1 MSEKS
6 KRGWVLPVVAGIGL
20 LLVVALAIGL
30 GQYLSRP
37 DSVAQTVQ
45 PVSTKEA
52 PAGLQPADISSDD
65 GLAQPVR
72 ISATVDGTPVD
83 LTGAVSYCDKR
94 GEVVDIQATGP
105 LGGGSR
111 GGAVIVRIAGD
122 TTTTTVLGMS
132 DGELDTKVAPTVV
145 QNGSDYEI
153 SGELYRLSQKGWGDE
168 AHSFTVTASC
178 TTAEPVRTTTLAQP
192 VAMAATLDETPVDL
206 SNTVPYCSGS
216 KDDDWFSI
224 VASRTQS
231 APADHPSLYAVIN
244 RTTLQVSHGG
254 LRGASGKRS
263 FRGDGPA
270 TGENWTMNV
279 TKDGTVYRV
288 TGTDAVSGGS
298 VEIVA
303 DCAGI

>member
-132 DGELDTKVAPTVV
+132 DGELDE
-145 QNGSDYEI
+145 GST
-153 SGELYRLSQKGWGDE
+153 WE
-168 AHSFTVTASC
+168 A
-178 TTAEPVRTTTLAQP
+178 
-192 VAMAATLDETPVDL
+192 AMAASHHGLANLVCIVDINNQQADGPSTKVLGFEPLADKWAAFGWHVQRVDGNDLAAVLAAFDAARALKDPKPRVILFNTLMGKGVPFLEQREKNHFIRVDPPEWTQAL
-206 SNTVPYCSGS
+206 EILDRSQPYL
-216 KDDDWFSI
+216 
-224 VASRTQS
+224 QS
-231 APADHPSLYAVIN
+231 EGAPA
-244 RTTLQVSHGG
+244 
-254 LRGASGKRS
+254 
-263 FRGDGPA
+263 
-270 TGENWTMNV
+270 
-279 TKDGTVYRV
+279 
-288 TGTDAVSGGS
+288 
-298 VEIVA
+298 
-303 DCAGI
+303 

>member
-1 MSEKS
+1 MSEMS

-20 LLVVALAIGL
+20 LLVVTLAIGL
-30 GQYLSRP
+30 CQHLSRP
-37 DSVAQTVQ
+37 DTAAQTVQ
-45 PVSTKEA
+45 PVSTTA
-52 PAGLQPADISSDD
+52 PPPGLQPADISSDD

-83 LTGAVSYCDKR
+83 LAGTVSYCDKR

-111 GGAVIVRIAGD
+111 GGAVIVRIAAD
-122 TTTTTVLGMS
+122 TTTTTVLGRS
-132 DGELDTKVAPTVV
+132 DGELVARETPTVV

-153 SGELYRLSQKGWGDE
+153 SGELYRMSQKGWGDE
-168 AHSFTVTASC
+168 AHPFTVTASC

-192 VAMAATLDETPVDL
+192 VAMAATLDGTPVDL
-206 SNTVPYCSGS
+206 RNTVPYCSRS
-216 KDDDWFSI
+216 KDDYSFSI
-224 VASRTQS
+224 VATRTQS
-231 APADHPSLYAVIN
+231 APSDHPSLSAVIN
-244 RTTLQVSHGG
+244 RTTLKVSHGG
-254 LRGASGKRS
+254 IRGASGGRS

-270 TGENWTMNV
+270 TGENWKMNV
-279 TKDGTVYRV
+279 TQDGTVYRI
-288 TGTDAVSGGS
+288 TGTDEVSGGS

>member
-1 MSEKS
+1 M
-6 KRGWVLPVVAGIGL
+6 
-20 LLVVALAIGL
+20 
-30 GQYLSRP
+30 
-37 DSVAQTVQ
+37 
-45 PVSTKEA
+45 
-52 PAGLQPADISSDD
+52 
-65 GLAQPVR
+65 R

-111 GGAVIVRIAGD
+111 GGAVIVRIMRRHDDDNGARHVRRRTGYQ
-122 TTTTTVLGMS
+122 
-132 DGELDTKVAPTVV
+132 VAPTVV

-231 APADHPSLYAVIN
+231 APADHP
-244 RTTLQVSHGG
+244 
-254 LRGASGKRS
+254 ASTR
-263 FRGDGPA
+263 
-270 TGENWTMNV
+270 
-279 TKDGTVYRV
+279 
-288 TGTDAVSGGS
+288 
-298 VEIVA
+298 
-303 DCAGI
+303 

>member
-30 GQYLSRP
+30 CQHFSRP
-37 DSVAQTVQ
+37 DTAAQTVQ
-45 PVSTKEA
+45 PVSTTTVP
-52 PAGLQPADISSDD
+52 PAGLQPAEISSDD

-72 ISATVDGTPVD
+72 VSATVDETPVN
-83 LTGAVSYCDKR
+83 LAGTVSYCDRR

-105 LGGGSR
+105 LGGGRRS
-111 GGAVIVRIAGD
+111 GSVIVRIAAD
-122 TTTTTVLGMS
+122 TTRTTVLGMS

-153 SGELYRLSQKGWGDE
+153 SGELDRLSQKGWGDQ
-168 AHSFTVTASC
+168 AHPFTVTASC
-178 TTAEPVRTTTLAQP
+178 TTAAPVRTTTLAQP
-192 VAMAATLDETPVDL
+192 IAMAATLDGKAVDL
-206 SNTVPYCSGS
+206 RNTVPYCSRS
-216 KDDDWFSI
+216 KDDEWFTI
-224 VASRTQS
+224 AASHTQS
-231 APADHPSLYAVIN
+231 APSDHPSLYAVIN

-254 LRGASGKRS
+254 IRGASGHTD
-263 FRGDGPA
+263 FRGDGHDGWKM
-270 TGENWTMNV
+270 TV
-279 TKDGTVYRV
+279 TRDGTVYRV
-288 TGTDAVSGGS
+288 TGTDGAYA